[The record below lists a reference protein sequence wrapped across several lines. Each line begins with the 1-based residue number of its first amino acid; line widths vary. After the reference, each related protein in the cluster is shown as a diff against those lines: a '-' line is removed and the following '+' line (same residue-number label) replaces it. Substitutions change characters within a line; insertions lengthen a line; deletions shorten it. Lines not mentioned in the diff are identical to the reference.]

1 MQMQNGIGEF
11 VRARRTE
18 LGWNQTELAGRTG
31 LTRGHLSTIEAGKIA
46 VPAVDIRRRLAAAL
60 NVRHVDLLVAAG
72 ELTEDEIDPDIPQ
85 YSDPTMDALAQTWP
99 HLDED
104 RREDLI
110 RFVNRL
116 LEPVSNV
123 RVIRRDDADRREM

>member
-1 MQMQNGIGEF
+1 MH
-11 VRARRTE
+11 RT
-18 LGWNQTELAGRTG
+18 LGDFIREKREALGMNQTELWRASGVPRE
-31 LTRGHLSTIEAGKIA
+31 TINRLENNKTQLPFA
-46 VPAVDIRRRLAAAL
+46 DSRRRLAKAL

-85 YSDPTMDALAQTWP
+85 YTDPTMDALAQTWP

-110 RFVNRL
+110 RYVNRL
-116 LEPVSNV
+116 LEPVSNI
-123 RVIRRDDADRREM
+123 RVLRREETRDEQ